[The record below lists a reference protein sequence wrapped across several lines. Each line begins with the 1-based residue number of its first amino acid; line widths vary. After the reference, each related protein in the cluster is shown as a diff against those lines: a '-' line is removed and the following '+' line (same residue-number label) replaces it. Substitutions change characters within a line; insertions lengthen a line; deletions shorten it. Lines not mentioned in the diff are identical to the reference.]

1 MLNSLKDGISSVS
14 PYDTAWVALIRDT
27 NGSDKPQFPSCLQWI
42 VDNQLCDGSWGEE
55 SIFCIYDR
63 LLNTLACVVALTTW
77 NTAPEMRNKG
87 ALFIKENICKIE
99 TGNVEN
105 MTCGFEIV
113 FPALLEKAQHLDID
127 IPYDAPVLKNICAR
141 REMKFKRIPKDLVHT
156 IPTTLLFSLEGFRDL
171 DWKRLLRLQMP
182 DGSFLTSIAST
193 AFAFMETNDQNCL
206 KYLQRVVHKYN
217 GGAPHSYPVDMQARL
232 WAIDRLQRL
241 GISYYFEE
249 EFKDMLDHVQRYWNQ
264 EIGIFSGRNSNYC
277 DIDDS
282 CMAIRLLRYDMHW
295 EFHGMLAYPGWKLG
309 HTSSNMVE
317 QMTFGLARRY
327 TGEIGLEMDYSR
339 EGESD
344 GKRQV
349 VESEVEMFRHM
360 MRRFIDAP
368 VWSRNETRQ
377 MLLNNLL
384 QFLHQLS
391 EETYETLSKDIHLQL
406 HSAWGTWLMSIGEE
420 KSAGQ
425 EEAELLVRTINLCGG
440 LMVDDDILSNIDY
453 KNISNITNKVCF
465 KLQSGKVSPRTN
477 EIESNMKELVKLV
490 LENSSCCINKDMKK
504 TFLTVAKSFYYS
516 AHVTEEVLNFHIS
529 KVLFEPVE

>member
-1 MLNSLKDGISSVS
+1 MTKTIKTGKLVEKIKDMLNSLKDGISSVS

-141 REMKFKRIPKDLVHT
+141 REMKFKRIPKDLLHT

-282 CMAIRLLRYDMHW
+282 CMAIRLLRLHGYDVN
-295 EFHGMLAYPGWKLG
+295 PG
-309 HTSSNMVE
+309 
-317 QMTFGLARRY
+317 
-327 TGEIGLEMDYSR
+327 
-339 EGESD
+339 
-344 GKRQV
+344 
-349 VESEVEMFRHM
+349 
-360 MRRFIDAP
+360 
-368 VWSRNETRQ
+368 
-377 MLLNNLL
+377 
-384 QFLHQLS
+384 
-391 EETYETLSKDIHLQL
+391 
-406 HSAWGTWLMSIGEE
+406 
-420 KSAGQ
+420 
-425 EEAELLVRTINLCGG
+425 
-440 LMVDDDILSNIDY
+440 
-453 KNISNITNKVCF
+453 
-465 KLQSGKVSPRTN
+465 
-477 EIESNMKELVKLV
+477 
-490 LENSSCCINKDMKK
+490 K
-504 TFLTVAKSFYYS
+504 TK
-516 AHVTEEVLNFHIS
+516 
-529 KVLFEPVE
+529 